1 MEKKNYYSI
10 DILKFFCMICV
21 VALHTNP
28 IHDISNTLIISV
40 YYSIVKMAV
49 PCFFLS
55 SGFLIANRLKTN
67 QKYLK
72 TYFLRTINLYIFW
85 NIVYLPLTLYHML
98 MNGISIKRG
107 ILIFIRGFFLIGQQY
122 NSWQLWYLL
131 STIYSIGIILLIQKY
146 TKLNLNHIILI
157 GIIFYII
164 DIIITFM
171 IGKNNI
177 LQKFLS
183 FLLNDGKLFSGLLY
197 LSVGMWLNS
206 HSLKKIHTYLIII
219 ISFILNIYFKNIP
232 INFVLTAVCAICI
245 FSIVKEIQLDY
256 STTYITLRKL
266 SAGVYFIHM
275 YVWTFYYMLVF
286 QTKTF
291 GIEAFAFT
299 LILSLLIS
307 KLIESKK
314 GKKL

>member
-72 TYFLRTINLYIFW
+72 TYFLRKINLYIFW

-164 DIIITFM
+164 D
-171 IGKNNI
+171 
-177 LQKFLS
+177 
-183 FLLNDGKLFSGLLY
+183 
-197 LSVGMWLNS
+197 
-206 HSLKKIHTYLIII
+206 
-219 ISFILNIYFKNIP
+219 
-232 INFVLTAVCAICI
+232 
-245 FSIVKEIQLDY
+245 
-256 STTYITLRKL
+256 
-266 SAGVYFIHM
+266 
-275 YVWTFYYMLVF
+275 MLVF

-307 KLIESKK
+307 KFIESKK